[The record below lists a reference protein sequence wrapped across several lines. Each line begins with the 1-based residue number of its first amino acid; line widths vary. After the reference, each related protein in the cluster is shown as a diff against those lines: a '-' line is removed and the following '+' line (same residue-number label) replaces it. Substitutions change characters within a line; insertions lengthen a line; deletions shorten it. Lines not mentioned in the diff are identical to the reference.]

1 MNISTNSNVSG
12 LPSESVRY
20 HGLDALR
27 GTAMLL
33 GIVLHAALPYIPNV
47 EAFWPV
53 DESSSPLIATI
64 FLFIHI
70 WRMPLF
76 FILAGFFANLVI
88 SRRSWKSWWGNRL
101 LRVGL
106 PIIVFFP
113 LMSLTLPWI
122 FTYGGTREFV
132 FFYSNEGQPFHLWFL
147 WHLLI
152 FMIVTCVFRFPY
164 LLGVR
169 VLNGFNRIGWSFI
182 GSFLHRSRST
192 LSVPLFRSRYPVV
205 LMILCTITSL
215 PTQGELIVNPIVSG
229 LYFTMGFTLYGNASL
244 FAFMKVRWRSYFLGG
259 IVSFTLY
266 MMLESRNSSPDIYG
280 ANLTGNEYFKA
291 ILATFV
297 VITVSVKTIS
307 AVLFSYAFVGLAEK
321 HFGSYNPRVKFISD
335 GAYWMYLIHLPIVT
349 FITFFMFNLQIPIE
363 IKFVTAI
370 LMTSIICMITYK
382 IFVRS
387 TPIGI
392 LLNGKNHPFQA
403 TKL

>member
-1 MNISTNSNVSG
+1 MKTSTNSNVSG
-12 LPSESVRY
+12 LPLDTVRY

-27 GTAMLL
+27 GMAMLL

-76 FILAGFFANLVI
+76 FILAGFFAHLYI
-88 SRRSWKSWWGNRL
+88 RKKSWKGWWRNRL
-101 LRVGL
+101 LRIGL
-106 PIIVFFP
+106 PIIVFSP

-152 FMIVTCVFRFPY
+152 FMIVTCVFRFSY
-164 LLGVR
+164 LLGMR

-192 LSVPLFRSRYPVV
+192 LSVPLFRSRYPVM

-215 PTQGELIVNPIVSG
+215 PTQGELIVNPIASG
-229 LYFTMGFTLYGNASL
+229 LYFAMGFTLYRNASL
-244 FAFMKVRWRSYFLGG
+244 FAFMKARWRSYFLGG
-259 IVSFTLY
+259 IVSFILY
-266 MMLESRNSSPDIYG
+266 MMLESRNSLPDIY
-280 ANLTGNEYFKA
+280 
-291 ILATFV
+291 
-297 VITVSVKTIS
+297 TVSVKTIG
-307 AVLFSYAFVGLAEK
+307 AFLFSYAFIGLSEK

-349 FITFFMFNLQIPIE
+349 FITFFMFNLQVLIE

-370 LMTSIICMITYK
+370 LMTALICLTTYK
-382 IFVRS
+382 VFVRS

-392 LLNGKNHPFQA
+392 LLSGKRHPF
-403 TKL
+403 